1 MAIIGSSVVFSL
13 FHLIKHPKMPVVFT
27 INAFVFGVL
36 AAHARIATGALWLPI
51 GLHMGWNVT
60 MGPIFGMS
68 CSGRN
73 YENGL
78 FMSIAK
84 GPTWASGGLYSPDA
98 GLLGTAGL
106 LVAVIG
112 LLIIVPV

>member
-1 MAIIGSSVVFSL
+1 
-13 FHLIKHPKMPVVFT
+13 MPVVFT

-36 AAHARIATGALWLPI
+36 AAYARIATGALWLPI